1 MALPLSLL
9 LVPLQQ
15 PAGTTALIAM
25 AGVRAQSAAFWEAVQ
40 GRESECPKVS
50 QNPDW
55 IFPTW
60 KSIPFP
66 VTSEKGEKVSGW
78 LSQHKLRPSSS
89 CKCPCSSD
97 GLCAKAASVRWN
109 FFFFLKSFSKD
120 VSGSHLTEGR
130 LATLWQKLV
139 YGRYLWPRST
149 LIVMA
154 A

>member
-55 IFPTW
+55 IFPKW

-109 FFFFLKSFSKD
+109 FFFFKVLLKRLLWFPFD
-120 VSGSHLTEGR
+120 RRPSGHLMAEAGLR
-130 LATLWQKLV
+130 KISVAT
-139 YGRYLWPRST
+139 
-149 LIVMA
+149 
-154 A
+154 